1 MKSDDGVNKN
11 KTNVYILI
19 HCVVKK
25 LNGYLLTKEIK
36 HQHLVKVR
44 SFLVA
49 KISCMADYVTTNLRE
64 VNPDYIILHAG
75 ASDLRAEK
83 RPVK

>member
-1 MKSDDGVNKN
+1 MV
-11 KTNVYILI
+11 
-19 HCVVKK
+19 
-25 LNGYLLTKEIK
+25 KEIK
-36 HQHLVKVR
+36 HQHLVKVT

-49 KISCMADYVTTNLRE
+49 NISCMADYVTTNLRE
-64 VNPDYIILHAG
+64 VNLDYIILHAG

>member
-1 MKSDDGVNKN
+1 MMESIKI
-11 KTNVYILI
+11 NVYIPI
-19 HCVVKK
+19 HCVV
-25 LNGYLLTKEIK
+25 KEIK
-36 HQHLVKVR
+36 HQHLVKVT

-49 KISCMADYVTTNLRE
+49 NISCMADYVTTNLRE

-75 ASDLRAEK
+75 AIDLRAEK

>member
-1 MKSDDGVNKN
+1 MMESIKI
-11 KTNVYILI
+11 NVYIPI
-19 HCVVKK
+19 HCVVK
-25 LNGYLLTKEIK
+25 EIK
-36 HQHLVKVR
+36 QHLVKVT

-49 KISCMADYVTTNLRE
+49 NISCMADYVTTNLRE